1 MKPFFTLAFVT
12 ILAACGADG
21 APEAPASQSSA
32 KTGVTI
38 SGCATAGIVVGG
50 ATTGDAASC

>member
-1 MKPFFTLAFVT
+1 MKPLFTLAFVT

-21 APEAPASQSSA
+21 APEAPASMASA

-50 ATTGDAASC
+50 TTTGDAASC

>member
-1 MKPFFTLAFVT
+1 MKPFCTLAFVA

-21 APEAPASQSSA
+21 VPEAPASQSSA

-38 SGCATAGIVVGG
+38 SGCATAGIVMGAPTAGG
-50 ATTGDAASC
+50 KATC

>member
-1 MKPFFTLAFVT
+1 MKPFVTLAFVAL
-12 ILAACGADG
+12 LAACGADG

-38 SGCATAGIVVGG
+38 SGCATAGIVVG
-50 ATTGDAASC
+50 APTTGSKVTC